1 VSAGGRAGPAA
12 AAVAAATPLIFGARA
27 FDPRE
32 PD

>member
-12 AAVAAATPLIFGARA
+12 AAAAATPLIFGARA

>member
-12 AAVAAATPLIFGARA
+12 AAAATPLIFGARA